1 MSIIIHCH
9 STLNTLTHRPDSE
22 LIGLFATNGSLAIE
36 LVFKKYYRDMCLSA
50 IRVVKD
56 QSTAEDI
63 VQEVFYE
70 LYRKK
75 ETLKIDSLKAYLSR
89 AVFNRSINYVKGR
102 REIVESNDDTVV
114 DRVETYDSQDQMEY
128 NELENYINKIIDTL
142 PEKCRLVFVLSR
154 FEQLSYKEIA
164 QRLDISVK
172 TVENQMSKA
181 LKILR
186 QEFVTYKNLE
196 KSSLK

>member
-1 MSIIIHCH
+1 
-9 STLNTLTHRPDSE
+9 
-22 LIGLFATNGSLAIE
+22 
-36 LVFKKYYRDMCLSA
+36 MCLSA